1 MKKILAFSV
10 LLLFCSGLFAQESTG
25 SKDMKNF
32 RFGGTVLP
40 SLFWY
45 KPDNL
50 KKFASNG
57 TVVKFGVL
65 INGEYSFSGNF
76 AIGFGIG
83 LASSGGKMTF
93 TDTTHY
99 YFSDDALI
107 KVTDTVTGKYAHYKL
122 NNRTY
127 NASYFLLPISLK
139 MRTNEIGYMRYFFQ
153 PTLNIAVRK
162 KVRANDDLTDFKNL
176 VSTQQT
182 NLDITKDMNFLRL
195 SATIS
200 AGGEYYLSGSTALVF
215 SIGYDYGLSNVVKGT
230 SDYLLRA
237 DGGHKQHVPTDGSNL
252 PQKFT
257 QNGVIL
263 TVGILF

>member
-1 MKKILAFSV
+1 MKKILAVSI
-10 LLLFCSGLFAQESTG
+10 LLLFCTGLFAQESAG

-50 KKFASNG
+50 KKFAANG
-57 TVVKFGVL
+57 AVVKLGVI

-76 AIGFGIG
+76 AFGFGLGI
-83 LASSGGKMTF
+83 ASSGGKMTF

-99 YFSDDALI
+99 YFSDDAIIHLQ
-107 KVTDTVTGKYAHYKL
+107 DTVSGKYAHYKL

-127 NASYFLLPISLK
+127 NASYFLIPLSLK

-153 PTLNIAVRK
+153 PTLNIALRK
-162 KVRANDDLTDFKNL
+162 KVRANDDLTDFKNS
-176 VSTQQT
+176 VSAQQT
-182 NLDITKDMNFLRL
+182 NLDITKDMSFLRL

-200 AGGEYYLSGSTALVF
+200 AGAEYYISGSTALVF
-215 SIGYDYGLSNVVKGT
+215 SIGYDYGLSNVVNGT
-230 SDYLLRA
+230 STYLLRA
-237 DGGHKQHVPTDGSNL
+237 DGGHKKGIPTDGSAL
-252 PQKFT
+252 QQKFT